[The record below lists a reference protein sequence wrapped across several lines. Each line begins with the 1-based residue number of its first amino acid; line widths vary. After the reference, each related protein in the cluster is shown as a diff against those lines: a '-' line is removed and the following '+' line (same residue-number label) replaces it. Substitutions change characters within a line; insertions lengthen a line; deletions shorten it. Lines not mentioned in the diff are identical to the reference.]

1 MTDIIKSIKAI
12 KEDAHVSVSNEDV
25 NKITWHDNN
34 PTNITKQQIL
44 DKQVELK
51 AEYDAAVTQKAT
63 DKASGN
69 QKLLDL
75 GLSQAEVDALTG

>member
-1 MTDIIKSIKAI
+1 MIYLADAVLTIKS
-12 KEDAHVSVSNEDV
+12 DAQVNIFGEDV
-25 NKITWHDNN
+25 TTIVWLDGN
-34 PTNITKQQIL
+34 PTNITNQQIL
-44 DKQVELK
+44 DKHAEL
-51 AEYDAAVTQKAT
+51 EQSETDAVAQKAT